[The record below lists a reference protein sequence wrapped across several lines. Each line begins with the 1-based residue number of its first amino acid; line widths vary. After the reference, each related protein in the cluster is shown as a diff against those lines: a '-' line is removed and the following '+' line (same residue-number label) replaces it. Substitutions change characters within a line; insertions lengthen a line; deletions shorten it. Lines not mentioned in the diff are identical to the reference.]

1 MTPPRAQASDPCIVT
16 NCPNTRHVTAS
27 GKVMAR
33 CTDHHREYRRFVDA
47 ENRKREAAG
56 IRGNPGRRRELTMP
70 EHLRGKSTVTA
81 QCVPL
86 PPKPKSTR
94 LPGKPRRPTVV
105 IDEQARVVRQIRGNE
120 IVREYP
126 LPERGLHEET
136 LAILKYRG
144 WKIKFERGAA

>member
-1 MTPPRAQASDPCIVT
+1 MSRTPVPVGTPC
-16 NCPNTRHVTAS
+16 CEKGCDKPRHVAKS
-27 GKVMAR
+27 GKVMTRCWEHYRTWNDAR
-33 CTDHHREYRRFVDA
+33 TNKFRASHG
-47 ENRKREAAG
+47 KPLLG
-56 IRGNPGRRRELTMP
+56 KGLPGRARP
-70 EHLRGKSTVTA
+70 
-81 QCVPL
+81 
-86 PPKPKSTR
+86 
-94 LPGKPRRPTVV
+94 PTVV